1 MDVEDAIDTLKKE
14 LAERLHG
21 ISPDRV
27 VFVGVGSRLRG
38 DDAIGPA
45 LIDLLKNRVPHAIDA
60 GNAPENVTSAVK
72 RLKPR
77 AVVFL
82 DAAGLGDAP
91 PGHARVVEAEDVEKL
106 GASAHDISL
115 DVVIEYLKEA
125 TGADIFLLG
134 VQPERIGDGEH
145 ISPSLRRP
153 LKDLADAL
161 VDLIKKG

>member
-1 MDVEDAIDTLKKE
+1 MYMEGSFDKLKKR

-21 ISPDRV
+21 IGPDGV

-45 LIDLLKNRVPHAIDA
+45 LIDLLKDRVPHAIDA
-60 GNAPENVTSAVK
+60 DNAPENATSAIK
-72 RLKPR
+72 RLRPR

-91 PGHARVVEAEDVEKL
+91 PGWTRVVEAADVKKL

-115 DVVIEYLKEA
+115 DAVMEYLKEA
-125 TGADIFLLG
+125 TGADVFLLG
-134 VQPERIGDGEH
+134 VQPEKIGEGEH

-153 LKDLADAL
+153 LKELADAIVSAL
-161 VDLIKKG
+161 KS